1 MASRRSA
8 FSWPFLRRY
17 RRPVRR
23 EWPGSFSGLSKSAAS
38 CSFNSIS
45 VIHLPAGHSACDWIE
60 PIPGTALLGMVFF
73 LRLFTAFV
81 QRHRLCHRKPSFLTI
96 LLQIHKISCH
106 FCTILLFY
114 TSRMEAIVMLLN
126 QFPVIDLPATGANIR
141 RLRQTKGLS
150 VRDLQQFF
158 GFEEPQAIYKWQRG
172 QSLPTVDNLYA
183 LSTLLDVPMN
193 DILVAADLPE
203 LHICTMSGRP
213 EPAAHLFCPR
223 ARGAWRNFKAA

>member
-1 MASRRSA
+1 MRIMWYNNTEIIRI
-8 FSWPFLRRY
+8 Y
-17 RRPVRR
+17 PVI
-23 EWPGSFSGLSKSAAS
+23 F
-38 CSFNSIS
+38 
-45 VIHLPAGHSACDWIE
+45 
-60 PIPGTALLGMVFF
+60 
-73 LRLFTAFV
+73 
-81 QRHRLCHRKPSFLTI
+81 
-96 LLQIHKISCH
+96 LLQIHKIYCL
-106 FCTILLFY
+106 FRIILLFY
-114 TSRMEAIVMLLN
+114 TTTRMEAIVIHLN

-183 LSTLLDVPMN
+183 LSALLDVPMN

-213 EPAAHLFCPR
+213 EPAAHPFDPR
-223 ARGAWRNFKAA
+223 TWWAWRNFKAA

>member
-1 MASRRSA
+1 M
-8 FSWPFLRRY
+8 Y
-17 RRPVRR
+17 
-23 EWPGSFSGLSKSAAS
+23 
-38 CSFNSIS
+38 
-45 VIHLPAGHSACDWIE
+45 
-60 PIPGTALLGMVFF
+60 
-73 LRLFTAFV
+73 
-81 QRHRLCHRKPSFLTI
+81 
-96 LLQIHKISCH
+96 
-106 FCTILLFY
+106 
-114 TSRMEAIVMLLN
+114 LN

-183 LSTLLDVPMN
+183 LSALLDVPMN

-213 EPAAHLFCPR
+213 EPAAHPFDPR
-223 ARGAWRNFKAA
+223 TWWAWRERKSVV